1 MTINNHSVGTPEKEK
16 ESKMQYPLVV
26 ELLKSR
32 VSKLEK
38 QLAEQD
44 AIIDFLLNQE
54 VQNEIDNT
62 TFIIQVYNSDIQRD
76 KNPTNSSIKNS
87 NNGEKQER
95 KKIFVSGDSMLNGVN
110 KKGLS
115 KSHNVKVKNY
125 PSAASEDT
133 LKKIY

>member
-54 VQNEIDNT
+54 VQNGIDNT
-62 TFIIQVYNSDIQRD
+62 TFIIQVCNSDIQRD

>member
-26 ELLKSR
+26 ELLKGR

-54 VQNEIDNT
+54 VQNGIDNT

-95 KKIFVSGDSMLNGVN
+95 KKIFVSDDSMLNGVN